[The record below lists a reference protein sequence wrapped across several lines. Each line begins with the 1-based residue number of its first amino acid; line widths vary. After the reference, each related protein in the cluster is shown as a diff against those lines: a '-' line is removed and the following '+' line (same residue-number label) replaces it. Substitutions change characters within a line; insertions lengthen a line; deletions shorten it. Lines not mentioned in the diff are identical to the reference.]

1 VLRFVIQMEGGKRLP
16 VEMRSHQLRGVL
28 GDGDRVR
35 VVAGLVNAG
44 TLRPRQVENLTT
56 GGIVEAWSPTG
67 LRRVAGVLGL
77 DDLRTAVISAAVATG
92 FGFAGRA
99 LMHHRGGPSGGRR
112 GSRSQLDVDLQRLL
126 SPGVLLTV
134 GIVALFVAAAAWTA
148 YRPPSLGER
157 LFVALV
163 TGAGLGT
170 VASALLTLVQG
181 S

>member
-1 VLRFVIQMEGGKRLP
+1 MP
-16 VEMRSHQLRGVL
+16 ARSG
-28 GDGDRVR
+28 
-35 VVAGLVNAG
+35 
-44 TLRPRQVENLTT
+44 
-56 GGIVEAWSPTG
+56 
-67 LRRVAGVLGL
+67 
-77 DDLRTAVISAAVATG
+77 
-92 FGFAGRA
+92 
-99 LMHHRGGPSGGRR
+99 R
-112 GSRSQLDVDLQRLL
+112 GSRSQFDVDLQRLL

-134 GIVALFVAAAAWTA
+134 GIVALFVAAAASTA